1 MMEKAG
7 YLQRTGSRA
16 VDSEGMLHEVVDIHI
31 CGERLAIRR
40 SDLVRAVSGG
50 ITVQVE
56 ELTHHYAYYL
66 GITRGLAQVSQSG
79 KALNIELFDAGS
91 FTVSLNTLRSIIFGK
106 ERTAPVAKIPEQSGF
121 RFRRVAAG
129 QKTIGAVV

>member
-7 YLQRTGSRA
+7 YLQRTGCRA
-16 VDSEGMLHEVVDIHI
+16 VDSEGLLHEVVDIHI
-31 CGERLAIRR
+31 CGERFAIRR
-40 SDLVRAVSGG
+40 SDLIRAVSGG
-50 ITVQVE
+50 IAVQVE
-56 ELTHHYAYYL
+56 ELTHHYSSYL

-91 FTVSLNTLRSIIFGK
+91 FTVSLNTLRSILFGK
-106 ERTAPVAKIPEQSGF
+106 ERTALIAKIPEQSGL

>member
-7 YLQRTGSRA
+7 YLQRTGCRA
-16 VDSEGMLHEVVDIHI
+16 VDSEGMLHEVVDLHI
-31 CGERLAIRR
+31 CGERFALRR

-50 ITVQVE
+50 MAVQVE

-79 KALNIELFDAGS
+79 KALNIELFNAGS
-91 FTVSLNTLRSIIFGK
+91 FTLSLNTLRAIMFGK
-106 ERTAPVAKIPEQSGF
+106 ERTALVAKIPEQPGIK
-121 RFRRVAAG
+121 FRRVVEG
-129 QKTIGAVV
+129 QRTISATV